1 MLHTAV
7 VNSEKLREGKGTFI
21 NNGHGVSVQNDGK
34 CVGGMKWWLRNST
47 YHVSELCTQ
56 NA

>member
-1 MLHTAV
+1 MLHTAA

-21 NNGHGVSVQNDGK
+21 NNGYGVSGQNDEK
-34 CVGGMKWWLRNST
+34 CVGGMKWLLHNST

-56 NA
+56 NG

>member
-1 MLHTAV
+1 MLHTVA

-21 NNGHGVSVQNDGK
+21 NNGYGVSGQNDEK
-34 CVGGMKWWLRNST
+34 CVGGMKWLLHNST

-56 NA
+56 NG